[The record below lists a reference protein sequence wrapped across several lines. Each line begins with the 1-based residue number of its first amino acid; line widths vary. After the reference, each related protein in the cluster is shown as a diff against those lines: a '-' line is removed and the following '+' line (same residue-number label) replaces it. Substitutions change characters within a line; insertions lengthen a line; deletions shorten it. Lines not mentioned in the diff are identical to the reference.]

1 MIAWCLGEWK
11 KQAGWGE
18 NEAGTWENAFV
29 SVFNVFVCLAFS
41 PKAAHSHCWGTG
53 EIPMENM
60 WSSRYEKS
68 EDRVWE
74 TTGVDSAGYS

>member
-1 MIAWCLGEWK
+1 MRLAHGKMLLFLFLMCLFAWL
-11 KQAGWGE
+11 
-18 NEAGTWENAFV
+18 
-29 SVFNVFVCLAFS
+29 LAQRQ
-41 PKAAHSHCWGTG
+41 PTVIVDGTG

-60 WSSRYEKS
+60 WSSRYDKS